1 VEFSD
6 TSDEPHIVLA
16 GGPGPLRLGPVGLF
30 SRKPKE
36 PQVHVDD
43 PRLDG
48 WLTVEEFEDVS
59 TADAFA
65 GRLGELGI
73 PSALAADWE
82 PDRYGRG
89 EIYLQ
94 VPGDRY
100 DDATVALEGWDI

>member
-1 VEFSD
+1 
-6 TSDEPHIVLA
+6 VLA
-16 GGPGPLRLGPVGLF
+16 GGPGPLRLRPVGLF